1 MPRNSG
7 SEIIEDRTIVS
18 IVGPSVK
25 MSKGDKEIRKLIFPR
40 HYYLLPMQPSL
51 VQNCLPSLFGT
62 SNDANEEVTQSMT
75 RHAKRYFAYKH
86 FQKCI
91 FGVEI
96 ILQDTTTIIQSSHR
110 LLAFS

>member
-1 MPRNSG
+1 MPRNRG

-25 MSKGDKEIRKLIFPR
+25 MSKGDKEIRKLIFSR

-62 SNDANEEVTQSMT
+62 SNDVNEEVTQSMT

-86 FQKCI
+86 F
-91 FGVEI
+91 
-96 ILQDTTTIIQSSHR
+96 
-110 LLAFS
+110 

>member
-1 MPRNSG
+1 
-7 SEIIEDRTIVS
+7 
-18 IVGPSVK
+18 

-62 SNDANEEVTQSMT
+62 SNDANEEVTRSMT

-86 FQKCI
+86 FGKYI

-96 ILQDTTTIIQSSHR
+96 IFQDITALTVSVTVF
-110 LLAFS
+110 LLSVNIFYS

>member
-1 MPRNSG
+1 MPRNRG

-51 VQNCLPSLFGT
+51 VYNCLPSLFGT
-62 SNDANEEVTQSMT
+62 SNDANEEVTRSMT
-75 RHAKRYFAYKH
+75 RHAKQYFAYKH
-86 FQKCI
+86 F
-91 FGVEI
+91 
-96 ILQDTTTIIQSSHR
+96 
-110 LLAFS
+110 